1 MPPPPPA
8 EDAVARVRRCGRA
21 DLWGALGLARG
32 ATEEVAR
39 AYKRTA
45 LAVHPDKQPE
55 ERRAEAGEAM
65 AVLVEAKEVLTDPT
79 LRRMYGAAG
88 SWAEFDG
95 ARRWARDGAAA
106 ARGEAARAADE
117 RRRERRAQKRAAPEP
132 AWTPRGQRAAGGSNT
147 AHGASPRQRRKDAK
161 KADRRKRK
169 REEAARE

>member
-1 MPPPPPA
+1 MPPPPPP

-39 AYKRTA
+39 AYKRAA

-55 ERRAEAGEAM
+55 ARRAEAGEAM

-79 LRRMYGAAG
+79 LRRMYEAAG
-88 SWAEFDG
+88 SWAEFAD
-95 ARRWARDGAAA
+95 AQRWARDGAAA
-106 ARGEAARAADE
+106 ARSEAARAADA
-117 RRRERRAQKRAAPEP
+117 RRRDRRAQKRAAPEP
-132 AWTPRGQRAAGGSNT
+132 AWTPRGPRAAGGGST
-147 AHGASPRQRRKDAK
+147 AHGTSPRQRHKNAK
-161 KADRRKRK
+161 KAERKKRA